1 MISYILRR
9 LLYMIPMMI
18 IISMVSFALIQL
30 PPGDAITYY
39 EMRLREQGQSDVA
52 MEMLDKMRER
62 YGLDKPLPVQYW
74 TWIKGFPQGDF
85 GMSMAYQGLSV
96 ASIIS
101 ERLLITI
108 IVSVAALIIS
118 WGLAIPIGIYSATH
132 KYSKSDYALSF
143 FAFVGMAIPHFM
155 LAMLLMF
162 FWVFVLGNT
171 SVGGLFSPEYQE
183 APWSWAKFLDL
194 LIHLPIPVI
203 VLGLATL
210 AGTMRVMRGN
220 LMDVLDQQYVMTAR
234 AKGLKERKVVFKHA
248 VRIAIN
254 PLISRLGLELPGLL
268 SGSII
273 VSIVLSLPMLGPV
286 FQRAL
291 SGQDMYLAGTIL
303 LMLSWTL
310 LLGNLVADILLAW
323 ADPRIRLD

>member
-9 LLYMIPMMI
+9 ILYMIPMMI

-30 PPGDAITYY
+30 PPGDAMTYY

-74 TWIKGFPQGDF
+74 NWVKGFPRGDF
-85 GMSMAYQGLSV
+85 GVSMVYQGLSV
-96 ASIIS
+96 ASIIG
-101 ERLLITI
+101 ERLLITV

-132 KYSKSDYALSF
+132 KYTKADYALSF

-183 APWSWAKFLDL
+183 AAWSWAKFLDL

-254 PLISRLGLELPGLL
+254 PLISRLGLELPNLL

-273 VSIVLSLPMLGPV
+273 VSIVLSLPMLGPI

-310 LLGNLVADILLAW
+310 LLGNLIADILLAW

>member
-30 PPGDAITYY
+30 PPGDAMTYY

-74 TWIKGFPQGDF
+74 NWIRGFPRGDF
-85 GMSMAYQGLSV
+85 GMSMAYQGLTV

-132 KYSKSDYALSF
+132 KYTKADYALSF
-143 FAFVGMAIPHFM
+143 FAFIGMAIPHFM

-171 SVGGLFSPEYQE
+171 SVGGLFSPEYRE
-183 APWSWAKFLDL
+183 AAWSWAKFFNL
-194 LIHLPIPVI
+194 LYHLPIPVI

-273 VSIVLSLPMLGPV
+273 VSIVLSLPMLGPI

-291 SGQDMYLAGTIL
+291 GGQDMYLAGTIL

-310 LLGNLVADILLAW
+310 LIGNLIADILLAW

>member
-1 MISYILRR
+1 MFSYILRR

-30 PPGDAITYY
+30 PPGDAMTYY

-74 TWIKGFPQGDF
+74 NWIKGFPRGDF
-85 GMSMAYQGLSV
+85 GMSMVYQGLSV
-96 ASIIS
+96 SSIIA
-101 ERLLITI
+101 ERLVITI

-132 KYSKSDYALSF
+132 KYTRADYALSF
-143 FAFVGMAIPHFM
+143 FAFIGMAIPHFM

-171 SVGGLFSPEYQE
+171 SVGGLFSPEYRE
-183 APWSWAKFLDL
+183 AAWSWAKFFNL
-194 LIHLPIPVI
+194 LYHLPIPVI

-234 AKGLKERKVVFKHA
+234 AKGLKERKVIFKHA

-273 VSIVLSLPMLGPV
+273 VSIVLSLPMLGPI

-291 SGQDMYLAGTIL
+291 GGQDMYLAGTIL